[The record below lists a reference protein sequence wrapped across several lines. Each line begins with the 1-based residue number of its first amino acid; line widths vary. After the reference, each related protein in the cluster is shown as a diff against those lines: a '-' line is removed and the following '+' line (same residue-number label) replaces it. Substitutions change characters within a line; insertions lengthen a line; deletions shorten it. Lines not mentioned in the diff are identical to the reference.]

1 MNQSYLRMMKKRGIS
16 FIRTVLNSH
25 IALNMSCEPMVVR
38 GVKIREPLK
47 KWQFSEILSE
57 ELTEF
62 TAVVEN
68 DKMTDL
74 HISMP
79 SILEK

>member
-1 MNQSYLRMMKKRGIS
+1 
-16 FIRTVLNSH
+16 
-25 IALNMSCEPMVVR
+25 MSCEPMVVR

>member
-1 MNQSYLRMMKKRGIS
+1 MFLRAGATKMLIVQHGPLIL
-16 FIRTVLNSH
+16 VADH
-25 IALNMSCEPMVVR
+25 VR